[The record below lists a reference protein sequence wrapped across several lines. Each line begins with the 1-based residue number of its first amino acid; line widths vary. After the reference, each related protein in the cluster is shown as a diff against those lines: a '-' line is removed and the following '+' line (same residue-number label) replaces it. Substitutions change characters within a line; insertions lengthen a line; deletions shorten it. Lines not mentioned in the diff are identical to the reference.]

1 MPGHRE
7 ILIFVMALGLA
18 FCPLLRADQSVTLA
32 WNPSPDTS
40 VVGYMVLYG
49 SDTTHYNNQVD
60 AGTNTTWSVTGLQA
74 GTTNYF
80 EVAAYDVNH
89 NSSPPSNPVE
99 YVVPVA
105 SQMVTVSANPANA
118 GGVTGGGSFVAGSS
132 VTVTATANTGYTFA
146 NWTENGTVQSTAP
159 SYTFTLAANRNLVA
173 NFAANPTTNT
183 VAAQA
188 NPANAGGVAGGGSFV
203 TGSSVTVT
211 ATANTGYTFTNW
223 TENGTVQSTAPSYSF
238 TLAANRNLVANFAA
252 NPTTNTVAVQ
262 ASPANAGSVSGGGS
276 FVTGSSV
283 TVTATANSGYT
294 FTNWTEKGTVQS
306 TAPSYTF
313 TLAAN
318 RNLVANFTTNPI
330 VYTVTPSAGTN
341 GIISPSGPQEVVRGG
356 SVAFTATPASNYLV
370 QQWLV
375 NGKLA
380 QTGGATY
387 TLHSVTNTNAV
398 AVTFVINPSS
408 QLSVL
413 VTGNGTMTTN
423 LDGQMLVVGKS
434 YTLTASAGRGWVIA
448 NWVSN
453 GVVVAATPSYTFF
466 MSRNLVLQANFVTN
480 PFIPVAGT
488 YQGLFYVTNNVAPQS
503 SGAFSAIVTSNGT
516 FTAKLQLGSLSYA
529 FAGQFSLTGQSS
541 ISIARPGL
549 SRLTLQLQLGLLDGT
564 LTGQVSDGHWT
575 AELMADPVT
584 YSKASPAPQ
593 AGKYTLVI
601 PGIDNSSTQPGGDGV
616 GSATVD
622 VAGNVSFSGVLA
634 DGTSFTS
641 AARVTSQGQ
650 WPFYAP
656 LYAGKGSII
665 GWLTFGT
672 NGDISGQVQWVKPAQ
687 PTTPYYRAGF
697 TNTTGAVGS
706 VYRLTNNQPVLGFT
720 YGQVFLA
727 RGNLPAS
734 FTDQI
739 EFGNQNQIVDLTDKK
754 PALSLTTS
762 TGLLTGSIVDSLT
775 GKLISVKLVVL
786 QNQQVAAGFFLG
798 SSQSGKVILSP
809 VP

>member
-1 MPGHRE
+1 
-7 ILIFVMALGLA
+7 V
-18 FCPLLRADQSVTLA
+18 QSTAPSYTFTLA
-32 WNPSPDTS
+32 ANRNLMANFTANPT
-40 VVGYMVLYG
+40 
-49 SDTTHYNNQVD
+49 
-60 AGTNTTWSVTGLQA
+60 TNT
-74 GTTNYF
+74 
-80 EVAAYDVNH
+80 VAA
-89 NSSPPSNPVE
+89 
-99 YVVPVA
+99 
-105 SQMVTVSANPANA
+105 QANPANA
-118 GGVTGGGSFVAGSS
+118 GGVTGGGSFVTGSS
-132 VTVTATANTGYTFA
+132 VTVTATANTGFTFT

-159 SYTFTLAANRNLVA
+159 SYTFTLAANRHLVA
-173 NFAANPTTNT
+173 NFTANPTTNT

-188 NPANAGGVAGGGSFV
+188 NPANAGGVTGGGSFV

-223 TENGTVQSTAPSYSF
+223 TENGTVQSTAPSY
-238 TLAANRNLVANFAA
+238 
-252 NPTTNTVAVQ
+252 
-262 ASPANAGSVSGGGS
+262 
-276 FVTGSSV
+276 
-283 TVTATANSGYT
+283 
-294 FTNWTEKGTVQS
+294 
-306 TAPSYTF
+306 TF

-318 RNLVANFTTNPI
+318 RHLVANFTANPI

-341 GIISPSGPQEVVRGG
+341 GSISPNGPQTVVKGS

-375 NGKLA
+375 NGKVA

-398 AVTFVINPSS
+398 AVTFVINPNS

-413 VTGNGTMTTN
+413 VTGNGTTTTN
-423 LDGQMLVVGKS
+423 LNGQILAVGKG
-434 YTLTASAGRGWVIA
+434 YTLTASAGRGWMFA

-480 PFIPVAGT
+480 PFIAVAGT
-488 YQGLFYVTNNVAPQS
+488 CQGLFYVTNNVAPQS

-549 SRLTLQLQLGLLDGT
+549 SPLTLQLQLGLLDGT

-575 AELMADPVT
+575 AELMADPAN
-584 YSKASPAPQ
+584 YSAARPAPQ

-601 PGIDNSSTQPGGDGV
+601 PGIDNSFTQPGGDGF

-622 VAGNVSFSGVLA
+622 IAGNVSFSGVLA

-665 GWLTFGT
+665 GWLSFGT
-672 NGDISGQVQWVKPAQ
+672 NGDIGGQVQWVKAAQ
-687 PTTPYYRAGF
+687 PAGQYYRAGF
-697 TNTTGAVGS
+697 TNSTEAVGS
-706 VYRLTNNQPVLGFT
+706 VYRLPKNQPVLGFT

-727 RGNLPAS
+727 GGNLPAS
-734 FTDQI
+734 FTHQI
-739 EFGNQNQIVDLTDKK
+739 EFGNQNQIVDLTENK

-762 TGLLTGSIVDSLT
+762 TGLLTGSVVDSLT

-798 SSQSGKVILSP
+798 SSQSGKVILSSAP
-809 VP
+809 